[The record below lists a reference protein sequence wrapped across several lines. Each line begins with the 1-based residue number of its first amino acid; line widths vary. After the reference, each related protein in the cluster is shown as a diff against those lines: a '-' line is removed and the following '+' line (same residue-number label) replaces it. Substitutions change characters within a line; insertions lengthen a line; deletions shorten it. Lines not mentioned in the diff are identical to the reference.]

1 MERQMIAAHIEV
13 ILIVTGAAT
22 AIAILQFLA
31 PSPVL
36 CMIYGEAPT
45 DAVSLALARHWG
57 LLIFGVGILLIYA
70 AFHDTVRDPAMIFA
84 ATEKIALGVGV
95 LGTSLRKHAVAAAI
109 AVGDSLIALIYLL
122 YLAGF

>member
-1 MERQMIAAHIEV
+1 MIAAHIEI
-13 ILIVTGAAT
+13 ILIITGAAT
-22 AIAILQFLA
+22 AIALLQFLA

-36 CMIYGEAPT
+36 RMIYGEAPT

-70 AFHDTVRDPAMIFA
+70 AFHDTVRGPAMIFA

-122 YLAGF
+122 YLARF